1 MNTEGL
7 VLKNPAN
14 TTQGRFPKNYST
26 FKDSL
31 SYRKWNTLR
40 FGEYTPSFEM
50 EGIES
55 DSISV
60 NSFDLIDSLSLNA
73 PFKGRIRKI
82 KESFKVP
89 YQAILPRNWDLI
101 YVQPSNG
108 DDVPRDA
115 NCVIKLPYN
124 FSYNFYGLF
133 NAFKSFLGSVLE
145 QEEITS
151 EDAANVVSALMRLLI
166 LGEYVYSH
174 GSLLNVCGYKASAQF
189 VGTINGVGKVSYD
202 YIFDQIMTTVFRH
215 VDSFFVEFPTND
227 EDSKP
232 MMFVGLSGNPVSVNH
247 ASFRRF
253 IEMMRE
259 NPLGQIYQSNFRID
273 LIVEGT
279 SETLDYAA
287 YLQDINDVLFDVDEG
302 IFNLT
307 LNWFVLPEFAE
318 EGSETFDFNSDL
330 TELNP
335 AECNLSRLIAY
346 QLICAHFYTNSNLDA
361 IYTAELVRELFAMYY
376 AASVL
381 VLPEGVSEGGFMR
394 NGYFLPYDDFSGNH
408 LDAILFACDGRRL
421 ELNNVDAIDF
431 LVDTNTYSF
440 FWSAWAFLF
449 GFRKSLRYGDY
460 FVNSRP
466 RPLAPINTDVSVNNN
481 MVSVIDV
488 TRRIQAQRFANSVMR
503 TRQKI
508 EDYVGAMFGKK
519 PAVDWHNPLFLSRE
533 TDVIFGDAV
542 QNTAETQ
549 SSDAN
554 SRTANFAGGLGRF
567 TFTFENDD
575 MHPCVYMQ
583 IIGFDIKRAYTRS
596 VDRQFLHVDRYDMFN
611 PDFQYIGDQPV
622 YGIELGYNDQ
632 QKYGARM
639 PRVFGYQGRDME
651 YKQRFDVASGGF
663 VENLPG
669 WCLTDR
675 DQSKEN
681 NYVLNS
687 DFIRSYNTELDQ
699 FFLSLTGYSLGSY
712 FHFICITD
720 NNVDAKRPM
729 AVDPQILG

>member
-60 NSFDLIDSLSLNA
+60 NSLDLIDSLSLNA

-89 YQAILPRNWDLI
+89 YQAILPKNWDLI

-115 NCVIKLPYN
+115 NCVVGLPYK
-124 FSYNFYGLF
+124 FSYMYQALYD
-133 NAFKSFLGSVLE
+133 AFKSHFESVLDKE
-145 QEEITS
+145 VISS
-151 EDAANVVSALMRLLI
+151 EDAAGVVSALMRLMI

-202 YIFDQIMTTVFRH
+202 YIFDQVMTTVFTH
-215 VDSFFVEFPTND
+215 VDSFFVDFPTND

-259 NPLGQIYQSNFRID
+259 NPLGYIYQSNFRID
-273 LIVEGT
+273 LIVDGT
-279 SETLDYAA
+279 SETLDYAS
-287 YLQDINDVLFDVDEG
+287 YLDEIYNILFDVDEG

-307 LNWFVLPEFAE
+307 LNWFVLPDYLE
-318 EGSETFDFNSDL
+318 EGFEIFDSNSDL

-335 AECNLSRLIAY
+335 SECNLSRLIAY

-361 IYTAELVRELFAMYY
+361 IYTAELVRELFAQYY
-376 AASVL
+376 YFAVTD
-381 VLPEGVSEGGFMR
+381 LPDGADDGGFYR
-394 NGYFLPYDDFSGNH
+394 NGIYLPYDEFSGNH
-408 LDAILFACDGRRL
+408 LTAILFPVNRFAL
-421 ELNNVDAIDF
+421 AELPLINLLTSSEVY
-431 LVDTNTYSF
+431 VW

-466 RPLAPINTDVSVNNN
+466 RPLAPINTDVAVNDN

-519 PAVDWHNPLFLSRE
+519 PAIDWHNPLFLSRE

-549 SSDAN
+549 SNDAN

-639 PRVFGYQGRDME
+639 PRIFGYQGRDME

-720 NNVDAKRPM
+720 NNVFAKRPM

>member
-60 NSFDLIDSLSLNA
+60 NSLDLIDSLSLNA

-89 YQAILPRNWDLI
+89 YQAILPKNWDLI

-108 DDVPRDA
+108 DDVPRDT
-115 NCVIKLPYN
+115 NCVIELPYT
-124 FSYNFYGLF
+124 FSQMYKSMFD
-133 NAFKSFLGSVLE
+133 AFKTYLASVLD
-145 QEEITS
+145 QETITS
-151 EDAANVVSALMRLLI
+151 TDAANVISALMRLMI

-202 YIFDQIMTTVFRH
+202 YIFDQVMTTVFKH

-227 EDSKP
+227 ENSKP

-259 NPLGQIYQSNFRID
+259 NPMGQIYQSNFRID

-279 SETLDYAA
+279 SETLDYAS
-287 YLQDINDVLFDVDEG
+287 YLQDIDDVLFDVDEG

-307 LNWFVLPEFAE
+307 SNWFVLPDFSDYEIFD
-318 EGSETFDFNSDL
+318 SESDL

-346 QLICAHFYTNSNLDA
+346 QLICSHFYSNSNLDA
-361 IYTAELVRELFAMYY
+361 IYTAQLVRDMFEQYY
-376 AASVL
+376 VMSAA
-381 VLPEGVSEGGFMR
+381 VLPEGMPEGGFTR
-394 NGYFLPYDDFSGNH
+394 NGYYLPYDSFSGNH
-408 LDAILFACDGRRL
+408 LTAILLPNYNNRL
-421 ELNNVDAIDF
+421 ALNSANSTLF
-431 LVDTNTYSF
+431 LTQPSAVPF

-466 RPLAPINTDVSVNNN
+466 RPLAPINTDVAVNND

-488 TRRIQAQRFANSVMR
+488 TRKIQAQRFANSVMR

-519 PAVDWHNPLFLSRE
+519 PAIDWHNPLFLSRE

-632 QKYGARM
+632 QLLGAKM
-639 PRVFGYQGRDME
+639 PRIFGYQGRDME